1 MWIVGGLGF
10 LGSLLAFIL
19 SFIPPS
25 QISTGSNTVWF
36 SVLIIGALVVVIAP
50 FIIYAAK
57 KPSWADPNSTFE
69 PFHWETQAKPQAAP
83 ATSSATTIG
92 STTSAPSAGSGS
104 VSSDKDTP
112 QKQS

>member
-1 MWIVGGLGF
+1 MG
-10 LGSLLAFIL
+10 A
-19 SFIPPS
+19 
-25 QISTGSNTVWF
+25 
-36 SVLIIGALVVVIAP
+36 VLIIGALVVVIAP

-69 PFHWETQAKPQAAP
+69 PFHWETQAKPQVAPATTTTAGP

-92 STTSAPSAGSGS
+92 STTSAPSTGSGS

>member
-1 MWIVGGLGF
+1 
-10 LGSLLAFIL
+10 
-19 SFIPPS
+19 
-25 QISTGSNTVWF
+25 
-36 SVLIIGALVVVIAP
+36 VIAP

-83 ATSSATTIG
+83 ATTTTTAGPATSSATTIG

>member
-1 MWIVGGLGF
+1 
-10 LGSLLAFIL
+10 
-19 SFIPPS
+19 
-25 QISTGSNTVWF
+25 
-36 SVLIIGALVVVIAP
+36 LIIGALVVVIAP

-69 PFHWETQAKPQAAP
+69 PFHWETQAKPQVAPATATTAGP
-83 ATSSATTIG
+83 ATSSTTTVG
-92 STTSAPSAGSGS
+92 STTSAPSTGSGS